1 MLLVAAALVIVLVYS
16 YPSFL
21 GCKVSRDQLEVSQIS
36 TFIVPVPEGY
46 AVGFRFNVTNLSDCR
61 LEAELIRVHVLEA
74 TFANGTVA
82 SPNMSE
88 DERLLTTTEPGQSS
102 EFSYVFDTYFAWK
115 PLKLELRIELTFT
128 DVGTVTVFEGK
139 LDMHE

>member
-1 MLLVAAALVIVLVYS
+1 VVAAALVLVLMYS
-16 YPSFL
+16 YPLFL

-36 TFIVPVPEGY
+36 TFVVPVLEGY

-61 LEAELIRVHVLEA
+61 LMAELIRVHVLEA

-88 DERLLTTTEPGQSS
+88 DEPLLTTMEPGQSS
-102 EFSYVFDTYFAWK
+102 EFSYVFERYFAWK
-115 PLKLELRIELTFT
+115 PLKFELRVELTFT
-128 DVGTVTVFEGK
+128 DVGTVTVFEGN
-139 LDMHE
+139 LDVHE